1 MLIGGL
7 TGGIGLSGE
16 EIRLSGVG
24 GLELGSHGVGI
35 GFLEKEGL
43 GGACGLFGFDKTGLG
58 SRFLEGSA
66 GVCLAILVA

>member
-7 TGGIGLSGE
+7 AGGTGLSGE

-35 GFLEKEGL
+35 GFLKKEGS
-43 GGACGLFGFDKTGLG
+43 GPCGLFGFDKTGLG

-66 GVCLAILVA
+66 GGCLAILVA